1 MMTMAP
7 RMTPGMLPMPPMVMM
22 VTMRMDTL
30 RLIELEMIEP

>member
-1 MMTMAP
+1 MTMAP
-7 RMTPGMLPMPPMVMM
+7 RMAPGMLPMPPSVTM